1 MGGEGN
7 LSLMKP
13 SFFLLAALFAFI
25 SAGKLYAAPSPVRPL
40 VTVVDLD
47 LNEEKSITLS
57 DKTQAVVK
65 LLGLNEVRDPIR
77 QAVRIA
83 EVSLLVNGQPIKVQS
98 GMYNLPKTIG
108 KVQVDC
114 SVTSGLNSNG
124 TPSFWGLEKAARIR
138 LWPAGSPV
146 ITPGSFIYPA
156 KQRWFATGTWYDNET
171 VDGGSSILPKI
182 YYHSGLDIGGTE
194 AMTKVIAA
202 TDGLVVSAAG
212 KVLEGHEKANG
223 NSPVA
228 ERGDVVY
235 LLDSRGWYYRYSH
248 LHEIA
253 GTIKLGDRIKQGD
266 PIGLL
271 GKKGASGGWSHLHFE
286 IMAKQPSGKW
296 GTQAGYAFLRQA
308 YINQYHPNVLACAR
322 PGMLLMQGDTTTLDA
337 SRSWEAKGGIDKYEW
352 TFSDGT
358 HAQGARVE
366 HNYPQPGFFHET
378 LKVTDAAGNIDY
390 DFVVIKVVSKEQ
402 SDKYP
407 IGLHAAYWP
416 SFGIKPG
423 DPVTFKV
430 RSFGAAPEDKSNEV
444 WDFGDDS
451 QKVSVHS
458 DGNQNKLAEDG
469 YAITQHR
476 YEKAGHYVVTVKRK
490 FSNGQTANYHLQ
502 VRVGE

>member
-1 MGGEGN
+1 
-7 LSLMKP
+7 MKP
-13 SFFLLAALFAFI
+13 PYVFLLWLFAVLV
-25 SAGKLYAAPSPVRPL
+25 SWAGAATLPARAL

-47 LNEEKSITLS
+47 LNEEKAVTLS
-57 DKTQAVVK
+57 DKSQAIVK
-65 LLGLNEVRDPIR
+65 MIGLKESRDPIR
-77 QAVRIA
+77 QAVRMA
-83 EVSLLVNGQPIKVQS
+83 EVSLLINGRPVTVQS
-98 GMYNLPKTIG
+98 GLYNLPKTIG
-108 KVQVDC
+108 RVQVDC

-124 TPSFWGLEKAARIR
+124 TPSFWGLDKTARIR
-138 LWPAGSPV
+138 LWPAGSPL
-146 ITPGSFIYPA
+146 IKPGSFIYPA

-171 VDGGSSILPKI
+171 VDGGLSILPKI

-194 AMTKVIAA
+194 AMTQVIAA
-202 TDGLVVSAAG
+202 TDGLVVSTAG
-212 KVLEGHEKANG
+212 KVLAGHEKADG

-253 GTIKLGDRIKQGD
+253 DTIKLGDRIKQGD

-286 IMAKQPSGKW
+286 IKAHQPSGKW
-296 GTQAGYAFLRQA
+296 GTQAGYGFLHQA
-308 YINQYHPNVLACAR
+308 YINQYHPGLLANAR
-322 PGMLLMQGDTTTLDA
+322 PGMLLMERESTVLDG
-337 SRSWEAKGGIDKYEW
+337 SQSWIAKGKIAKYEW
-352 TFSDGT
+352 VFSDGT

-366 HNYPQPGFFHET
+366 HTYPRPGFFHET
-378 LKVTDAAGNIDY
+378 LKVTDEEGNTDY
-390 DFVVIKVVSKEQ
+390 DFVVIKVISKEQ
-402 SDKYP
+402 PDKYP

-416 SFGIKPG
+416 SLGIKPG

-430 RSFGAAPEDKSNEV
+430 RSFGAAPDDESDEI
-444 WDFGDDS
+444 WDFADGS
-451 QKVSVHS
+451 GKVSVHS

-476 YEKAGHYVVTVKRK
+476 FEKPGHYVVTVKRK
-490 FSNGQTANYHLQ
+490 YSNGQTANYHLQ